1 MHFTGSAIFNQKMR
15 LHAKSMNMKLSEYG
29 LYKYVNKK
37 EILLE
42 INSENDI
49 FNALLLKY
57 IPPEKR

>member
-1 MHFTGSAIFNQKMR
+1 MR
-15 LHAKSMNMKLSEYG
+15 PYAKSMNMKLFEYG
-29 LYKYVNKK
+29 LYKHIGKK
-37 EILLE
+37 DVRIE